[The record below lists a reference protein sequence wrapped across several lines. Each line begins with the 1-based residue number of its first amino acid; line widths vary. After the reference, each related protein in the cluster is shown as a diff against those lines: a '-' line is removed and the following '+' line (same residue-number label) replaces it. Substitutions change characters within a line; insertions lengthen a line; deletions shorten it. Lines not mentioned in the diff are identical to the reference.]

1 MWEVRTQF
9 SKPSADTPNGPM
21 EWNAVFVDTEAE
33 AEAWWQTRTS
43 RPSTQPRV
51 NTMFDPAGNVVRVKH
66 D

>member
-43 RPSTQPRV
+43 NPSTDNRV
-51 NTMFDPAGNVVRVKH
+51 HTMFDPDGVMVRVQYN
-66 D
+66 